1 MKGYRGIYADFS
13 QDIQDVIAT
22 RQVEQGNEVD
32 MSKNL
37 YCDKHEGGFS
47 WRDTPEGNE
56 FWEEV
61 LISENTELFYTK
73 YPRSTT
79 HKKMVVNYMGK
90 EFHVQD
96 EVVQNVIL
104 QAIQRAAVGYE
115 KYGTTLKDN
124 NTDDMLNHALEE
136 IDDLYKYLMKI
147 RMDCYI
153 QHIDKDDL
161 PVGDSGVEGFSELSS
176 FEEFYASTK
185 TNPKTGNLEY
195 PLSSRT
201 ITEDVKPVYDIG
213 VPRLSI
219 SELIKRD

>member
-1 MKGYRGIYADFS
+1 MDYKEIYADFD

-22 RQVEQGNEVD
+22 RQVEQGNTVD
-32 MSKNL
+32 MSRNVYSNK
-37 YCDKHEGGFS
+37 ESGGFA
-47 WRDTPEGNE
+47 WGDTPEGYD
-56 FWEEV
+56 FWFRV
-61 LISENTELFYTK
+61 LVEGETELFYSR
-73 YPRSTT
+73 YPRSSTS
-79 HKKMVVNYMGK
+79 KKMVVKYMGK

-104 QAIQRAAVGYE
+104 QAIQRSAVGYE

-147 RMDCYI
+147 RMDCHI

-161 PVGDSGVEGFSELSS
+161 PVGDSGVEEFSELSS
-176 FEEFYASTK
+176 FEEFYSGVK

-195 PLSSRT
+195 PISSRT